1 MNEPILTGDESKDS
15 IPKAPECP
23 PILPLYTILKRAHD
37 NGYDNPN
44 EDLDMIKPNL
54 YIGCLEAANN
64 VDNLKKLN
72 ISHILTLEDYPIEP
86 ANQKHFTYKFK
97 KLSDHPHSD
106 ILDMFDECIEFI
118 DSAIQ
123 NNTGILIHWYKF
135 GVIFI
140 LIF

>member
-23 PILPLYTILKRAHD
+23 IKSCLNVNTILKRPHD
-37 NGYDNPN
+37 NAYNNPN
-44 EDLDMIKPNL
+44 EDLDMIKHNL

-72 ISHILTLEDYPIEP
+72 ISHILTLEDNPIEP
-86 ANQKHFTYKFK
+86 ATQKHFTYKFK
-97 KLSDHPHSD
+97 KLSDHPYSD

-123 NNTGILIHWYKF
+123 NNTGILIHW
-135 GVIFI
+135 
-140 LIF
+140 